1 MPLPA
6 ISGAEP
12 PAGSYKPKPSSFKL
26 ADGNIPIEPV
36 IIAASSEIISPKM
49 LEQRSTSKDSG
60 ALINCMVALSI

>member
-12 PAGSYKPKPSSFKL
+12 PAVHINETLTSFKL

-36 IIAASSEIISPKM
+36 IIAASSK
-49 LEQRSTSKDSG
+49 K
-60 ALINCMVALSI
+60 